1 MKGKETMRRNMV
13 PIIAAL
19 GGGLTAFA
27 YLRLV
32 GEATTLARL
41 GLFVATALGGI
52 VSLVLARRFVR

>member
-1 MKGKETMRRNMV
+1 MSKSMV

-19 GGGLTAFA
+19 GAGLTAFA